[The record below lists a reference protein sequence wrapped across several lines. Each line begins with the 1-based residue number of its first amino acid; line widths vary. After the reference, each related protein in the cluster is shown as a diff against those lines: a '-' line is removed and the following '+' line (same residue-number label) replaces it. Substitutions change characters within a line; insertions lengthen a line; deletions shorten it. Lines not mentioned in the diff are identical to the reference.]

1 MKSLNRRLWLFT
13 SIVVVI
19 ALVALACGEE
29 AAPTPVPEV
38 AEEVEA
44 PPVEEVME
52 EEPVVEE
59 EMVMEEEPVAEEEM
73 VMEEEAPVEE
83 PVEELVVLTGGLPPI
98 CTPEGANPIPG
109 GTLTLTGYD
118 PGSYDTAGGGEIWSG
133 AVVKSFTHN
142 KLTNYD
148 ICDPHESSDLTPV
161 PDLAESWE
169 TSEDGLTVTFHL
181 RQGVKWQDIPPLN
194 GRELVADDVVFS
206 YNRYMAEGSPHAG
219 ILAFVDSV
227 EAPDNYTVVFRLNR
241 PWSGLIAYS
250 AYYYF
255 PIDAPDVLE
264 ELGTLE
270 TPESVIGTGPWI
282 LVEHEIG
289 VKQVFERNPDYWRGP
304 NGITG
309 ENLPYIDSIE
319 ALFVTEDSA
328 KLSLYRAGELDVGPA
343 WWSWGWWTAS
353 PEMMNAL
360 TDRPDLISDYREVV
374 ENISPGMWI
383 MPDLEAFPF
392 MNQKV
397 RQAINMVID
406 RSPQLWFDGAQIET
420 RDLVS
425 LHPWYL
431 PVEELGEAAQYFPVD
446 AEGNPT
452 VDIEG
457 ARVLLNEGLQEL
469 IDQGL
474 APAGFQVGDRI
485 QIELYTEGTDAQFPY
500 NAPVFQ
506 ANLAELGIDAE
517 LTVISYQE
525 MFDTFWSTT
534 TENWPSE
541 LAFDYMWTGYPD
553 PIEFYYNQFYPGASR
568 NLQGIDDPEFT
579 ALIEAGLSAT
589 DDETK
594 REIVEDLQRLFATKL
609 YWWPL
614 PHWISQNIYPDY
626 LINVGAMKGYANQ
639 GYSFIESWFTTDA
652 PAR

>member
-1 MKSLNRRLWLFT
+1 
-13 SIVVVI
+13 
-19 ALVALACGEE
+19 
-29 AAPTPVPEV
+29 
-38 AEEVEA
+38 
-44 PPVEEVME
+44 
-52 EEPVVEE
+52 
-59 EMVMEEEPVAEEEM
+59 
-73 VMEEEAPVEE
+73 
-83 PVEELVVLTGGLPPI
+83 
-98 CTPEGANPIPG
+98 
-109 GTLTLTGYD
+109 LTGYD

-397 RQAINMVID
+397 RQAINMIID
-406 RSPQLWFDGAQIET
+406 RSPQLWFGGAVVET
-420 RDLVS
+420 RDLIAV
-425 LHPWYL
+425 HPWFVPL
-431 PVEELGEAAQYFPVD
+431 DELGEGAAYFPTD
-446 AEGNPT
+446 AEGT
-452 VDIEG
+452 MTADVEG
-457 ARVLLNEGLQEL
+457 AKVLFNEGLQEL
-469 IDQGL
+469 IDEGL
-474 APAGFQVGDRI
+474 APEGFQIGDPI
-485 QIELYTEGTDAQFPY
+485 QVNMFTHRVEEFFEQ
-500 NAPVFQ
+500 NASVFQ
-506 ANLAELGIDAE
+506 ANAKELGMDVDLKVID
-517 LTVISYQE
+517 YGE
-525 MFDTFWSTT
+525 MYDQIWGDFDDWPGDIAYDWTLQTF
-534 TENWPSE
+534 
-541 LAFDYMWTGYPD
+541 PD
-553 PIEFYYNQFYPGASR
+553 PIDFYYNFFYPGNAN
-568 NLQGIDDPEFT
+568 NLQKVDDPEFVE
-579 ALIEAGLSAT
+579 LIDAGFAAR

-594 REIVEDLQRLFATKL
+594 RKIVEDLQKLFAVKL
-609 YWWPL
+609 YWWPT
-614 PHWISQNIYPDY
+614 PHWISENVYPDY
-626 LINVGAMKGYANQ
+626 LKNAGGMKGSAHQ
-639 GYSFIESWFTTDA
+639 GYTFLESWFTEDA
-652 PAR
+652 PSMQ